1 MHTFTPH
8 ILTARLAQYAH
19 ELECIN
25 QKLRA
30 LHRSRA
36 DPLNM
41 CRQAKNDE
49 YSYKYYGN
57 VSILSVIFVES
68 NGQRLVRQTIEGRP
82 RIFRSLNTS
91 GKSGTLG
98 ERRD

>member
-19 ELECIN
+19 ELEYIN

-30 LHRSRA
+30 LHHSPRA

-57 VSILSVIFVES
+57 VSILSVRFV
-68 NGQRLVRQTIEGRP
+68 
-82 RIFRSLNTS
+82 
-91 GKSGTLG
+91 
-98 ERRD
+98 